1 MSEHVLVLGTHNQ
14 KKRQELEQLLA
25 PLGLSLLTLS
35 DVEDAIEVEETGT
48 TFSENAALKASQ
60 QAQNLGMWVM
70 GEDSG
75 ISVVALNNE
84 PGIYS
89 ARYSDP
95 GATDQR
101 NNEKVLAELGNTALE
116 KRTAFYTCHMAIS
129 DPTGQI
135 RATAEDYCYGRIRF
149 EPSGENGFGY
159 DPLFE
164 IPEYHR
170 TFGELGSSIKKVLS
184 HRSRAIRKITAQ
196 ICELMANGGL

>member
-84 PGIYS
+84 PGVYS

-101 NNEKVLAELGNTALE
+101 NNEKVLAELGNTPLE

-170 TFGELGSSIKKVLS
+170 TFGELGPSIKKVLS

-196 ICELMANGGL
+196 ICELMATGGL

>member
-48 TFSENAALKASQ
+48 SFSENAALKASQ
-60 QAQNLGMWVM
+60 QAQNLRMWVM

-84 PGIYS
+84 PGVYS

-101 NNEKVLAELGNTALE
+101 NNEKVLAELGNTPLE
-116 KRTAFYTCHMAIS
+116 KRAAFYTCHMAIS

-170 TFGELGSSIKKVLS
+170 TFGELGPSIKKVLS

-196 ICELMANGGL
+196 ICELMATGGL

>member
-35 DVEDAIEVEETGT
+35 DLEDAIEVEETGT

-84 PGIYS
+84 PGVYS

-101 NNEKVLAELGNTALE
+101 NNEKVLAELGNTPLE
-116 KRTAFYTCHMAIS
+116 KRAAFYTCHMAIS

-170 TFGELGSSIKKVLS
+170 TFGELGPSIKKVLS

-196 ICELMANGGL
+196 ICELMATGGL

>member
-84 PGIYS
+84 PGVYS

-101 NNEKVLAELGNTALE
+101 NNEKVLAELGNTPLE

-170 TFGELGSSIKKVLS
+170 TFGELGPSIKKVLS

-196 ICELMANGGL
+196 IRDLMATGGL

>member
-84 PGIYS
+84 PGVYS

-101 NNEKVLAELGNTALE
+101 NNEKVLAELGNTPLE
-116 KRTAFYTCHMAIS
+116 KRAAFYTCHMAIS

-170 TFGELGSSIKKVLS
+170 TFGELGPSIKKVLS

-196 ICELMANGGL
+196 IRELMATGGL

>member
-84 PGIYS
+84 PGVYS
-89 ARYSDP
+89 ARYSAP

-101 NNEKVLAELGNTALE
+101 NNEKVLAELGNTPLE

-170 TFGELGSSIKKVLS
+170 TFGELGPSIKKVLS

-196 ICELMANGGL
+196 ICELMATGGL

>member
-84 PGIYS
+84 PGVYS

-101 NNEKVLAELGNTALE
+101 NNEKVLAELGNTPLE
-116 KRTAFYTCHMAIS
+116 KRAAFYTCHMAIS

-196 ICELMANGGL
+196 ICELMATGGL

>member
-84 PGIYS
+84 PGVYS

-101 NNEKVLAELGNTALE
+101 NNEKVLAELGITPLLMRA
-116 KRTAFYTCHMAIS
+116 AFYPCHMAIS

-170 TFGELGSSIKKVLS
+170 TFGELGPSIKKVLS

-196 ICELMANGGL
+196 ICELMATGGL

>member
-35 DVEDAIEVEETGT
+35 DVEDAIEVEETGM

-84 PGIYS
+84 PGVYS

-101 NNEKVLAELGNTALE
+101 NNEKVLAELGNTPLE

-170 TFGELGSSIKKVLS
+170 TFGELGPSIKKVLS

-196 ICELMANGGL
+196 ICELMATGGL

>member
-149 EPSGENGFGY
+149 VPSGENGFGY

-170 TFGELGSSIKKVLS
+170 TFGELGPSIKKVLS

-196 ICELMANGGL
+196 IRELMATGGL

>member
-84 PGIYS
+84 PGVYS

-101 NNEKVLAELGNTALE
+101 NNEKVLAELGNTPLE

-170 TFGELGSSIKKVLS
+170 TFGELGPSIKKVLS

-196 ICELMANGGL
+196 IRELMATGGL

>member
-84 PGIYS
+84 PGVYS
-89 ARYSDP
+89 ARYSAP

-101 NNEKVLAELGNTALE
+101 NNEKVLAELGNTPLE

-170 TFGELGSSIKKVLS
+170 TFGELGPSIKKVLS

>member
-170 TFGELGSSIKKVLS
+170 TFGELGPSIKKVLS

>member
-84 PGIYS
+84 PGVYS

-101 NNEKVLAELGNTALE
+101 NNEKVLAELGNTPLE
-116 KRTAFYTCHMAIS
+116 KRAAFYTCHMAIS

-170 TFGELGSSIKKVLS
+170 TFGELGPSIKKVLS

-196 ICELMANGGL
+196 ICELMATGGL

>member
-84 PGIYS
+84 PGVYS

-101 NNEKVLAELGNTALE
+101 NNEKVLAELGNTPLE
-116 KRTAFYTCHMAIS
+116 KRAAFYTCHMAIS

-135 RATAEDYCYGRIRF
+135 RVTAEDYCYGRIRF

-170 TFGELGSSIKKVLS
+170 TFGELGPSIKKVLS

>member
-25 PLGLSLLTLS
+25 PLGLGLLTLS

-84 PGIYS
+84 PGVYS

-101 NNEKVLAELGNTALE
+101 NNEKVLAELGNTPLE
-116 KRTAFYTCHMAIS
+116 KRAAFYTCHMAIS

-170 TFGELGSSIKKVLS
+170 TFGELGPSIKKVLS

-196 ICELMANGGL
+196 ICELMATGGL

>member
-84 PGIYS
+84 PGVYS

-101 NNEKVLAELGNTALE
+101 NNEKFLAELGNTPLE

-170 TFGELGSSIKKVLS
+170 TFGELGPSIKKVLS

-196 ICELMANGGL
+196 ICELMATGGL

>member
-84 PGIYS
+84 PGVYS

-101 NNEKVLAELGNTALE
+101 NNEKVLAELGNTPLE

-149 EPSGENGFGY
+149 EPAGENGFGY
-159 DPLFE
+159 DPLFYV
-164 IPEYHR
+164 PE
-170 TFGELGSSIKKVLS
+170 FDCASAELDPDTKNSVS
-184 HRSRAIRKITAQ
+184 HRSQALKQLLASLH
-196 ICELMANGGL
+196 E

>member
-35 DVEDAIEVEETGT
+35 DGEDAIEVEETGM

-84 PGIYS
+84 PGVYS

-101 NNEKVLAELGNTALE
+101 NNEKVLAELDNTPLE

-170 TFGELGSSIKKVLS
+170 TFGELGPSIKKVLS

-196 ICELMANGGL
+196 ICELMATGGL